1 MKGIRSCE
9 GYAGERVVF
18 RLRVSEPEPLSFQ
31 ESAKSRG
38 KNPNSL
44 CRDCGFLPLTQI
56 SGNEEVLGLLQM
68 QIRGASV
75 LSWFSHA
82 GGKYRGVVFR
92 GKVMI
97 CRGEEGKC
105 RFLN

>member
-1 MKGIRSCE
+1 MRRSRRE
-9 GYAGERVVF
+9 RYAQDRSSPD
-18 RLRVSEPEPLSFQ
+18 LLVSETEPLSFRK
-31 ESAKSRG
+31 SAKNRD

-44 CRDCGFLPLTQI
+44 RRDCGFLPLTQI
-56 SGNEEVLGLLQM
+56 FGNYEVLGLLQM